1 MAGDSVSAGPL
12 DKMYSNTNVILLVLF
27 GVFCSGLALI
37 LSLVAYFT
45 GKDSKAK
52 SNALI
57 VIIVS
62 IISSIGFGALR
73 FGLLG

>member
-1 MAGDSVSAGPL
+1 
-12 DKMYSNTNVILLVLF
+12 MYSSTNVILLVLF
-27 GVFCSGLALI
+27 GAICSGLALI

-45 GKDSKAK
+45 GKDAKAK

-57 VIIVS
+57 VIVVS